1 MWQTITW
8 KGNTTYILPRCN
20 GTNAG
25 VVLKKWNRKR
35 FCLENIKEYTSTIQH
50 YVFGLRSYKDNIIK
64 IVERIGRGSGLKYL
78 LKSPNMI
85 MPSEFS
91 IFMKN
96 GENEITLLNLIEQVY
111 VQDNTK
117 LQDRM
122 IYFSNETDSLPENQC
137 RWYSLL

>member
-20 GTNAG
+20 SANAG

-50 YVFGLRSYKDNIIK
+50 YIPKDNSIK
-64 IVERIGRGSGLKYL
+64 NAERIVRGSRLKYL

-85 MPSEFS
+85 MPSKFL

-96 GENEITLLNLIEQVY
+96 EEIKPL
-111 VQDNTK
+111 
-117 LQDRM
+117 
-122 IYFSNETDSLPENQC
+122 F
-137 RWYSLL
+137 